1 MFTVVIAEK
10 EHLHRIEEYSV
21 FLNPLLDKRKFV
33 FCEWHIG
40 ETGIEA
46 ALPQL
51 YEAVDNREE
60 WRAVV
65 VCDNGGLHFKNPYDR
80 VQYRASESDGTG
92 PELYEAYEK
101 AAKTPLVRLADWF
114 CERPTVT
121 GGTGRAAAADPDYA
135 AYLARQR
142 KKQEV
147 LDRMAEGQLLRI
159 AKPREVICLAER
171 CYAESEYD
179 IRNAWKE
186 HNELQYSR
194 FYDYNLYPEKLRYL
208 VYDILPENHS
218 NYDFDYL
225 RFLSVLLLVAGNA
238 TPQDVLKPRR
248 VYRVTCENDEQA
260 LSLLLRKY
268 DSKLRSTSAML
279 TQRIEDIKK
288 QHRRKLTGK
297 EVASAYTAEVYIPL
311 SFDSDFE
318 RDALFTSSKGLGLSR
333 DCPVE
338 EYGFWDSQYQTSRKE
353 FARFLKQ
360 PRRAL
365 KRAAS
370 GMRAQDTIDSD
381 DVFSLD
387 EFQVED
393 ICEYI
398 DEQEKQM
405 VSTRTGNLY
414 DTAGYTRELEDA
426 DREVKRKIETRMTR
440 NVTIGVGAAALVC
453 YLLGF
458 LPLIFRSLQTR
469 TSAAVAGIM
478 TGACLL
484 LLALVGIGALFVLRR
499 RLRNRMRHYNYVMS
513 GIVGQVEQ
521 SMAQFARYLT
531 HACSVMRA
539 FSVVN
544 TLRERED
551 ARYVKCKVLA
561 NHRRSI
567 DAIRSENSRIFS
579 RFLREDTV
587 LPEEENPYDYD
598 FSRIAEYTY
607 PLPLTEANRR
617 RIPYLQNGVYA
628 DISVDYISSIMA
640 AREELYD

>member
-10 EHLHRIEEYSV
+10 EHFQRIEEYSV
-21 FLNPLLDKRKFV
+21 FLKPLLDRQKFV
-33 FCEWHIG
+33 FCEWYTA
-40 ETGIEA
+40 ETSIEA

-51 YEAVDNREE
+51 YKVVDNREE

-80 VQYRASESDGTG
+80 VQYRPSEPGGTG
-92 PELYEAYEK
+92 SELYQAYER
-101 AAKTPLVRLADWF
+101 AAQTPLVRLADWL
-114 CERPTVT
+114 CERPTIT
-121 GGTGRAAAADPDYA
+121 GGTGRAAEADPEYA
-135 AYLARQR
+135 AYLACQR
-142 KKQEV
+142 KKQEI
-147 LDRMAEGQLLRI
+147 LDRLSEGQFLRI
-159 AKPREVICLAER
+159 TKPREVLCLAQR
-171 CYAESEYD
+171 CCAEKEYD

-186 HNELQYSR
+186 HTELQYSR

-218 NYDFDYL
+218 NYDFNYL
-225 RFLSVLLLVAGNA
+225 RFLSVLLLIAGNE
-238 TPQDVLKPRR
+238 TPQDALKPQR
-248 VYRVTCENDEQA
+248 VYKVTCENDEQA
-260 LSLLLRKY
+260 LSLLLQKY

-279 TQRIEDIKK
+279 TERIEDIKR
-288 QHRRKLTGK
+288 QHRRKLTSQ
-297 EVASAYTAEVYIPL
+297 EVASAYTTEVYIPL

-318 RDALFTSSKGLGLSR
+318 RSALFTSSKGLGLSR

-353 FARFLKQ
+353 FSRFLKQ

-365 KRAAS
+365 KRAAA
-370 GMRAQDTIDSD
+370 GMRGQDTIDSD

-393 ICEYI
+393 VCEYI
-398 DEQEKQM
+398 EEQEKQM
-405 VSTRTGNLY
+405 VSIRTGNLY
-414 DTAGYTRELEDA
+414 DTAAYTRELEKA

-440 NVTIGVGAAALVC
+440 NVTIAVGAAALGC

-458 LPLIFRSLQTR
+458 LPLIFRSLQTN

-478 TGACLL
+478 TAACLV
-484 LLALVGIGALFVLRR
+484 LLALVGVGALFVLRR
-499 RLRNRMRHYNYVMS
+499 RLRNRMKHYNYVMS
-513 GIVGQVEQ
+513 GIVAEVEQ

-531 HACSVMRA
+531 HACAVMRA

-561 NHRRSI
+561 NHKRSI

-579 RFLREDTV
+579 RFFQAETPLQQEMQ
-587 LPEEENPYDYD
+587 PYDYD

-607 PLPLTEANRR
+607 PLPLTDADKR
-617 RIPYLQNGVYA
+617 RIPYLQNGTYA
-628 DISVDYISSIMA
+628 EIPVDYISSILVT
-640 AREELYD
+640 REELYD